1 MVGGSFLVWIK
12 GIKKGIEA
20 VKKVV
25 RNGLLSTCDG
35 KNADFN
41 AYFPRILAI
50 FNAYFPR
57 SRLSEETL
65 TLISPEALAA

>member
-1 MVGGSFLVWIK
+1 MN
-12 GIKKGIEA
+12 
-20 VKKVV
+20 KVV

-35 KNADFN
+35 QNADFN

-57 SRLSEETL
+57 SRLSEKTL